1 MPQSLPDISLRSPV
15 FLLYWNRFQAL
26 PSRLEWKL
34 HTTVSVAIR
43 VVYAVGFRAVPAVFL
58 PREIRKWNSF
68 WFCCKLVAVGFPI
81 HALQVR
87 CCLSTIK
94 QHGTYGLLFYFS
106 DMVAARKQRFPLQSG
121 TLSELHL
128 PASWLIEVPFL
139 FFVVKFHKL
148 CSYMKHLMKVVGF
161 HDMHFSHL

>member
-1 MPQSLPDISLRSPV
+1 MEAA
-15 FLLYWNRFQAL
+15 YNRFGCH
-26 PSRLEWKL
+26 SCRLCGWLSGSSSGVLAQRNPQVKL
-34 HTTVSVAIR
+34 VLI
-43 VVYAVGFRAVPAVFL
+43 L
-58 PREIRKWNSF
+58 
-68 WFCCKLVAVGFPI
+68 LQMVAVGFSI

-87 CCLSTIK
+87 CCLSTTR
-94 QHGTYGLLFYFS
+94 QHGMYDLCILFLRHGCCKKATVS
-106 DMVAARKQRFPLQSG
+106 LQSG

-148 CSYMKHLMKVVGF
+148 CPYMKHLMKVVGF

>member
-1 MPQSLPDISLRSPV
+1 MKAAYNLFCCHSCRLCGWLSGSSSGVLAQRNPQVKRVLILLQTGRCRFSHSCPASQMLPVDHQATWHVWFVVLFLRHGCCKK
-15 FLLYWNRFQAL
+15 A
-26 PSRLEWKL
+26 
-34 HTTVSVAIR
+34 TVS
-43 VVYAVGFRAVPAVFL
+43 
-58 PREIRKWNSF
+58 
-68 WFCCKLVAVGFPI
+68 
-81 HALQVR
+81 
-87 CCLSTIK
+87 
-94 QHGTYGLLFYFS
+94 
-106 DMVAARKQRFPLQSG
+106 LQSG

>member
-1 MPQSLPDISLRSPV
+1 MEAA
-15 FLLYWNRFQAL
+15 YNRFGCHSYRLCGWLSGSSSGVLAQRNPQVKRVLILLQTGRCRFSHSCPASQMLPVDHQATWHVWFVVL
-26 PSRLEWKL
+26 FLRHGCCKKA
-34 HTTVSVAIR
+34 TVS
-43 VVYAVGFRAVPAVFL
+43 
-58 PREIRKWNSF
+58 
-68 WFCCKLVAVGFPI
+68 
-81 HALQVR
+81 
-87 CCLSTIK
+87 
-94 QHGTYGLLFYFS
+94 
-106 DMVAARKQRFPLQSG
+106 LQSG

>member
-1 MPQSLPDISLRSPV
+1 MKAA
-15 FLLYWNRFQAL
+15 YNRFGCHSCRLCGWLSGSSSGVLAQRNPQVKLVLILLQTGRCRFFHSCPASQMLPVDHQATWHVWFVVL
-26 PSRLEWKL
+26 FLRHGCCKKA
-34 HTTVSVAIR
+34 TVS
-43 VVYAVGFRAVPAVFL
+43 
-58 PREIRKWNSF
+58 
-68 WFCCKLVAVGFPI
+68 
-81 HALQVR
+81 
-87 CCLSTIK
+87 
-94 QHGTYGLLFYFS
+94 
-106 DMVAARKQRFPLQSG
+106 LQSG

>member
-1 MPQSLPDISLRSPV
+1 MKAA
-15 FLLYWNRFQAL
+15 YNRFGCHSCRLCGWLSGSSSGVLAQRNPQVKRVLILLQTGRCRFSHSCPASQMLPVDHQAT
-26 PSRLEWKL
+26 W
-34 HTTVSVAIR
+34 HV
-43 VVYAVGFRAVPAVFL
+43 
-58 PREIRKWNSF
+58 
-68 WFCCKLVAVGFPI
+68 WFV
-81 HALQVR
+81 
-87 CCLSTIK
+87 
-94 QHGTYGLLFYFS
+94 FYFS

>member
-1 MPQSLPDISLRSPV
+1 MKAT
-15 FLLYWNRFQAL
+15 YNRFGCH
-26 PSRLEWKL
+26 SCRLCGWLSGSSSGVLAQRNPQVKL
-34 HTTVSVAIR
+34 VLI
-43 VVYAVGFRAVPAVFL
+43 L
-58 PREIRKWNSF
+58 
-68 WFCCKLVAVGFPI
+68 LQMVAVGFSI

-94 QHGTYGLLFYFS
+94 QHGMYDLCILFLRHGCCKKATVS
-106 DMVAARKQRFPLQSG
+106 LQSG

-148 CSYMKHLMKVVGF
+148 CSYMKHLMNVGYF

>member
-1 MPQSLPDISLRSPV
+1 MQPFRLPFVSPMRLAFGQFQRCSCPEKSASETRFDSAANWSLSVFPSMPCKSDAACR
-15 FLLYWNRFQAL
+15 
-26 PSRLEWKL
+26 PS
-34 HTTVSVAIR
+34 SNMACMI
-43 VVYAVGFRAVPAVFL
+43 
-58 PREIRKWNSF
+58 
-68 WFCCKLVAVGFPI
+68 C
-81 HALQVR
+81 
-87 CCLSTIK
+87 
-94 QHGTYGLLFYFS
+94 LFYFS
-106 DMVAARKQRFPLQSG
+106 DMVAARKQRFSLQSG

>member
-1 MPQSLPDISLRSPV
+1 MKAA
-15 FLLYWNRFQAL
+15 YNRFGCHSCRLCGWLSGSSSGVLAQRNPQVKRVLILLQTGRCQFFHPCPASQMLPVDHQATWHVWFVVL
-26 PSRLEWKL
+26 FLRHGCCKKA
-34 HTTVSVAIR
+34 TVS
-43 VVYAVGFRAVPAVFL
+43 
-58 PREIRKWNSF
+58 
-68 WFCCKLVAVGFPI
+68 
-81 HALQVR
+81 
-87 CCLSTIK
+87 
-94 QHGTYGLLFYFS
+94 
-106 DMVAARKQRFPLQSG
+106 LQSG

>member
-1 MPQSLPDISLRSPV
+1 MKAA
-15 FLLYWNRFQAL
+15 YNRFGCHSCRLCGWLSGSSSGVLAQRNPQVKLVLILLQTGRCRFSHSCPASQMLLVDHQATWHVWFVVL
-26 PSRLEWKL
+26 FLRHGCCMQS
-34 HTTVSVAIR
+34 TVS
-43 VVYAVGFRAVPAVFL
+43 
-58 PREIRKWNSF
+58 
-68 WFCCKLVAVGFPI
+68 
-81 HALQVR
+81 
-87 CCLSTIK
+87 
-94 QHGTYGLLFYFS
+94 
-106 DMVAARKQRFPLQSG
+106 LQSG

>member
-1 MPQSLPDISLRSPV
+1 MKAA
-15 FLLYWNRFQAL
+15 YNRFGCHSCRLYGWLSGSSSGVLAQRNPQVKLVLILLQTGRCRFSHSCPASQMLPVDHQATWHVWFVVL
-26 PSRLEWKL
+26 FLRHGCCKKA
-34 HTTVSVAIR
+34 TVS
-43 VVYAVGFRAVPAVFL
+43 
-58 PREIRKWNSF
+58 
-68 WFCCKLVAVGFPI
+68 
-81 HALQVR
+81 
-87 CCLSTIK
+87 
-94 QHGTYGLLFYFS
+94 
-106 DMVAARKQRFPLQSG
+106 LQSG

>member
-1 MPQSLPDISLRSPV
+1 MKAA
-15 FLLYWNRFQAL
+15 YNRFGCHSCRLCGWLSGSSSGVLAQRNPQVKLVLILLQTGRCRFFHPCPASQMLPVDHQATWHVWFVVL
-26 PSRLEWKL
+26 FLRHGCCKKA
-34 HTTVSVAIR
+34 TVS
-43 VVYAVGFRAVPAVFL
+43 
-58 PREIRKWNSF
+58 
-68 WFCCKLVAVGFPI
+68 
-81 HALQVR
+81 
-87 CCLSTIK
+87 
-94 QHGTYGLLFYFS
+94 
-106 DMVAARKQRFPLQSG
+106 LQSG

>member
-1 MPQSLPDISLRSPV
+1 MACMICV
-15 FLLYWNRFQAL
+15 
-26 PSRLEWKL
+26 
-34 HTTVSVAIR
+34 
-43 VVYAVGFRAVPAVFL
+43 
-58 PREIRKWNSF
+58 
-68 WFCCKLVAVGFPI
+68 
-81 HALQVR
+81 
-87 CCLSTIK
+87 
-94 QHGTYGLLFYFS
+94 FYFS

>member
-1 MPQSLPDISLRSPV
+1 MKAAC
-15 FLLYWNRFQAL
+15 NRFGCH
-26 PSRLEWKL
+26 SCRLCGWL
-34 HTTVSVAIR
+34 SGSSSGVLAQRNPQV
-43 VVYAVGFRAVPAVFL
+43 
-58 PREIRKWNSF
+58 
-68 WFCCKLVAVGFPI
+68 KLVLI
-81 HALQVR
+81 LLQTGR
-87 CCLSTIK
+87 CRFFHPCPASQMLPVDHQATW
-94 QHGTYGLLFYFS
+94 HVWGLLFYFS

-148 CSYMKHLMKVVGF
+148 CSYMKHLMNVGYF